1 MDGEFHAA
9 QVLSSP
15 EKRRVY
21 DAALGTSGEGPAAQ
35 ALKGGGARGSALAG
49 FGQILIATRLDLE
62 ALAF

>member
-35 ALKGGGARGSALAG
+35 ALKGGGLAAL
-49 FGQILIATRLDLE
+49 LWLDLDKS
-62 ALAF
+62 